1 MKRLRIKQGLAKPT
15 ASQPQVFYYL
25 TTIALA
31 TYKSLKRPVD
41 YGHHIST
48 AIESRKTDRLILPG

>member
-1 MKRLRIKQGLAKPT
+1 MKRLRIEYGLAKPT
-15 ASQPQVFYYL
+15 ASQVFYYL

-41 YGHHIST
+41 YGHHVST
-48 AIESRKTDRLILPG
+48 AIDSRKTDRLTLPG